1 MLRLS
6 ASWRT
11 GDLVMAP
18 SRFLISALGLT
29 ILSAPGVALAEGQRA
44 APDESAKEMA
54 QKIQSL
60 LDQVNALRQ
69 RLDEQ
74 TRVSQQTKSEA
85 DAAAVEAASAKAQA
99 AAPPAQIQ
107 NQVQSQVSAARGNTD
122 KLYYK
127 GVTVTLGGFLAAE
140 SIYRQHDQA
149 NDISTNFAAIPYANN
164 SVGQTQELRF
174 TARQS
179 RVSALVQGSPSP
191 QTHLGFY
198 SEFDFQGAAQT
209 ANSNE
214 SNSYTPRLRHMY
226 GTVDWD
232 NLGLHLLAGQA
243 WSLVTLN
250 SQGITPRNE
259 VPPPT
264 IDGQYMPGFTWTRQP
279 QIRLVQDL
287 PHAVSVAVSLEN
299 PQTTFFTGANPLP
312 STVHLTFNTPAGQGF
327 DSANTLSLN
336 HIPDVVG
343 KIVYEP
349 IMANRH
355 LHLEAYYLYRSFYER
370 LNFNN
375 QNNSGG
381 GVGGGLTVQV
391 VPRLL
396 DFQISALAGK
406 GIGRYGSA
414 QLTDVTFDPAGN
426 IHPIHEVEA
435 LTGLTLHVTNKWD
448 YYLFFGEEKESAEA
462 FNLAGAA
469 GLTPYG
475 YGNPLYQNGG
485 CFNEIPTTPATAC
498 IGNTRLIR
506 QGTTGFWF
514 KPYVGAFGRFQY
526 GLQYSYSQRKS
537 FEGLG
542 GAPTANQNIV
552 MASMRYYPF

>member
-1 MLRLS
+1 MATLR
-6 ASWRT
+6 
-11 GDLVMAP
+11 
-18 SRFLISALGLT
+18 ILT
-29 ILSAPGVALAEGQRA
+29 VALALMIISYA
-44 APDESAKEMA
+44 AVASSQGGERPSSDESAKEMA
-54 QKIQSL
+54 QKLQSL
-60 LDQVNALRQ
+60 LDQVNELRQ

-74 TRVSQQTKSEA
+74 NRISQQAQSAANAATAS
-85 DAAAVEAASAKAQA
+85 AAAATVQVPASPAQA
-99 AAPPAQIQ
+99 GAGTLQ
-107 NQVQSQVSAARGNTD
+107 
-122 KLYYK
+122 YK
-127 GVTVTLGGFLAAE
+127 GVTISLGGFLAAE

-149 NDISTNFAAIPYANN
+149 NDISTSFSAIPYANN

-179 RVSALVQGSPSP
+179 RISALVQGDPSP
-191 QTHLGFY
+191 QTHLAFY

-214 SNSYTPRLRHMY
+214 SNSYTPRLRHVY
-226 GTVDWD
+226 GSVDWD
-232 NLGLHLLAGQA
+232 NWGLHLLAGQA

-250 SQGITPRNE
+250 SHGITPRNE

-264 IDGQYMPGFTWTRQP
+264 IDGQYIPGFTWTRQP
-279 QIRLVQDL
+279 QIRLVKDL

-299 PQTTFFTGANPLP
+299 PQTTFFTGVNPLP
-312 STVHLTFNTPAGQGF
+312 STVHVTFNSPAGQGF

-349 IMANRH
+349 TVMDRN

-375 QNNSGG
+375 QNSSGG
-381 GVGGGLTVQV
+381 GVGGGITAQV
-391 VPRLL
+391 VPEFL
-396 DFQISALAGK
+396 DFQVSALAGK

-414 QLTDVTFDPAGN
+414 QLTDVTFDPTGN
-426 IHPIHEVEA
+426 IHPIHEVQA
-435 LTGLTLHVTNKWD
+435 LAGLTLHVTPKFD
-448 YYLFFGEEKESAEA
+448 YYVFLGEEKESAEA
-462 FNLAGAA
+462 FNLTSPV

-485 CFNEIPTTPATAC
+485 CFSEISTVPATAC
-498 IGNTRLIR
+498 VGNTRLIR
-506 QGTTGFWF
+506 QGTTGVWF
-514 KPYVGAFGRFQY
+514 KPYMGSFGRFQY

-542 GAPTANQNIV
+542 GTATGNQNIL

>member
-1 MLRLS
+1 
-6 ASWRT
+6 
-11 GDLVMAP
+11 MAP
-18 SRFLISALGLT
+18 LRQLTAFLGLG
-29 ILSAPGVALAEGQRA
+29 ILSLPGLVSAQAPQAT
-44 APDESAKEMA
+44 PDEPAEMA

-60 LDQVNALRQ
+60 LDQVNALRE

-74 TRVSQQTKSEA
+74 TRVSHQVKSEV
-85 DAAAVEAASAKAQA
+85 DAAAAEAASAKAQA
-99 AAPPAQIQ
+99 AVQPAR
-107 NQVQSQVSAARGNTD
+107 VQSQANAAKGNTD
-122 KLYYK
+122 KLHYK
-127 GVTVTLGGFLAAE
+127 SVTVTLGGFLAAE
-140 SIYRQHDQA
+140 SVYRQHDQA
-149 NDISTNFAAIPYANN
+149 NDISTSFAAIPYANN
-164 SVGQTQELRF
+164 SVGRTQELRF
-174 TARQS
+174 TARQT
-179 RVSALVQGSPSP
+179 RLSALVQGSPGA

-198 SEFDFQGAAQT
+198 SEFDFQGGAQT

-214 SNSYTPRLRHMY
+214 SNSYTPRLRHIY
-226 GTVDWD
+226 GSVDWD

-243 WSLVTLN
+243 WSLLTLS

-259 VPPPT
+259 MPPPT
-264 IDGQYMPGFTWTRQP
+264 IDGQYIPGFTWTRQP

-287 PHAVSVAVSLEN
+287 PHAVSIGVSLEN
-299 PQTTFFTGANPLP
+299 PQTTFFTGVNPLP
-312 STVHLTFNTPAGQGF
+312 STVHVTFNSPAGQGF

-336 HIPDVVG
+336 HIPDVIG

-349 IMANRH
+349 IVADRQV
-355 LHLEAYYLYRSFYER
+355 HLEAYYLYRSFYER

-375 QNNSGG
+375 QNSSGG
-381 GVGGGLTVQV
+381 GAGGGLTVQV
-391 VPRLL
+391 VPQLL
-396 DFQISALAGK
+396 VFQISALAGK

-426 IHPIHEVEA
+426 IHPIHEIEA
-435 LTGLTLHVTNKWD
+435 LAGLTLHVTPKFD
-448 YYLFFGEEKESAEA
+448 YYVFFGEEKESAEA
-462 FNLAGAA
+462 FNLPGAT

-485 CFNEIPTTPATAC
+485 CFSETATVPATAC
-498 IGNTRLIR
+498 VGNTRLIK
-506 QGTTGFWF
+506 QGTTGVWF

-542 GAPTANQNIV
+542 GAPTPNQSIV

>member
-1 MLRLS
+1 M
-6 ASWRT
+6 
-11 GDLVMAP
+11 
-18 SRFLISALGLT
+18 ALGL
-29 ILSAPGVALAEGQRA
+29 LCLPAAESARA
-44 APDESAKEMA
+44 QQPAPDETGAMA
-54 QKIQSL
+54 QKLQSL
-60 LDQVNALRQ
+60 IDQVNELRR

-74 TRVSQQTKSEA
+74 TRASQQVKASVDTA
-85 DAAAVEAASAKAQA
+85 TVEM
-99 AAPPAQIQ
+99 P
-107 NQVQSQVSAARGNTD
+107 SQVKPSSVDIGA
-122 KLYYK
+122 LHYK
-127 GVTVTLGGFLAAE
+127 GVTLNLGGFLAAE
-140 SIYRQHDQA
+140 SIYRQHDQG
-149 NDISTNFAAIPYANN
+149 NDISTSFATIPYANN
-164 SVGQTQELRF
+164 SVGHTQELRF

-179 RVSALVQGSPSP
+179 RLSALVQGSPDE

-198 SEFDFQGAAQT
+198 AEFDLQGAAQT

-232 NLGLHLLAGQA
+232 DLGLHLLAGQA

-259 VPPPT
+259 LVPPT
-264 IDGQYMPGFTWTRQP
+264 IDGQYIPGFIWTRQP
-279 QIRLVQDL
+279 QIRLVKDM
-287 PHAVSVAVSLEN
+287 PEAVSIAVSLEN
-299 PQTTFFTGANPLP
+299 PQTTFFTGVNPLP
-312 STVHLTFNTPAGQGF
+312 ATVHLNFNTPAGQGF
-327 DSANTLSLN
+327 DTANTLSLN

-343 KIVYEP
+343 KVVYEP
-349 IMANRH
+349 TIVDRS

-370 LNFNN
+370 LNFRNEN
-375 QNNSGG
+375 SSGG
-381 GVGGGLTVQV
+381 GVGGGLTLQV
-391 VPRLL
+391 VPQLL

-435 LTGLTLHVTNKWD
+435 LAGLTLHVTTKFD
-448 YYLFFGEEKESAEA
+448 YYVFVGEEKDSAES
-462 FNLAGAA
+462 FNLQTSLGSV
-469 GLTPYG
+469 PYG
-475 YGNPLYQNGG
+475 YGNALYQNGG
-485 CFNEIPTTPATAC
+485 CFSETTTTAC

-514 KPYVGAFGRFQY
+514 KPYMGSFGRFQY

-537 FEGLG
+537 FDGLG

-552 MASMRYYPF
+552 MASMRFYPF

>member
-1 MLRLS
+1 
-6 ASWRT
+6 
-11 GDLVMAP
+11 MAP
-18 SRFLISALGLT
+18 LRHLIVSLGLGV
-29 ILSAPGVALAEGQRA
+29 LSLPGVVSAEAQQA
-44 APDESAKEMA
+44 APDEAAKEMA

-60 LDQVNALRQ
+60 LDQVNELRQ

-74 TRVSQQTKSEA
+74 TRVSQQVKSEV
-85 DAAAVEAASAKAQA
+85 DAAAVEATSAKSQTAAQ
-99 AAPPAQIQ
+99 P
-107 NQVQSQVSAARGNTD
+107 QSQVNAAKGDTD
-122 KLYYK
+122 KLHYK

-149 NDISTNFAAIPYANN
+149 NDISTSFASIPYANN

-179 RVSALVQGSPSP
+179 RISTLVQGSPSP

-198 SEFDFQGAAQT
+198 SELDFQGGAQT

-226 GTVDWD
+226 GSVDWD

-264 IDGQYMPGFTWTRQP
+264 IDGQYMPGFIWTRQP

-287 PHAVSVAVSLEN
+287 PHAVSIAVSLEN
-299 PQTTFFTGANPLP
+299 PQTTFFTGVNPLP
-312 STVHLTFNTPAGQGF
+312 STVHVTFNAPAGQGF

-336 HIPDVVG
+336 HVPDVIG

-349 IMANRH
+349 IVADRH
-355 LHLEAYYLYRSFYER
+355 VHLEAYYLYRSFYER

-375 QNNSGG
+375 QNRSGG
-381 GVGGGLTVQV
+381 GAGGGLTVQV
-391 VPRLL
+391 VPQLL
-396 DFQISALAGK
+396 DFEISAMAGK

-426 IHPIHEVEA
+426 IHPIHEIEA
-435 LTGLTLHVTNKWD
+435 LAGLTLHVTPKFD
-448 YYLFFGEEKESAEA
+448 YYVFFGEEKESAEA
-462 FNLAGAA
+462 FNLPSAT

-485 CFNEIPTTPATAC
+485 CYSDIATVPATAC
-498 IGNTRLIR
+498 VGNTRLIR

-514 KPYVGAFGRFQY
+514 EPYVGAFGRFRY

-537 FEGLG
+537 FAGLG

>member
-1 MLRLS
+1 M
-6 ASWRT
+6 T
-11 GDLVMAP
+11 
-18 SRFLISALGLT
+18 LT
-29 ILSAPGVALAEGQRA
+29 ISRGVACSFSLLIGLQITVGARA
-44 APDESAKEMA
+44 QQSTEVQSPQEMSA
-54 QKIQSL
+54 KIQSL
-60 LDQVNALRQ
+60 LDQVNALKRQ
-69 RLDEQ
+69 LDQ
-74 TRVSQQTKSEA
+74 QAASQQQMKSAAE
-85 DAAAVEAASAKAQA
+85 AAASPSAAQVETKAASADSG
-99 AAPPAQIQ
+99 IIH
-107 NQVQSQVSAARGNTD
+107 
-122 KLYYK
+122 YK
-127 GVTVTLGGFLAAE
+127 GTTITLGGFLAAE

-149 NDISTNFAAIPYANN
+149 NDISTNFGAIPYENN

-179 RVSALVQGSPSP
+179 RVSALVQGNPAP
-191 QTHLGFY
+191 QTRLGFY
-198 SEFDFQGAAQT
+198 SELDFQGGAQT

-226 GTVDWD
+226 GSVDWD

-243 WSLVTLN
+243 WSLATLN
-250 SQGITPRNE
+250 GHGITPRNE
-259 VPPPT
+259 VVPPT
-264 IDGQYMPGFTWTRQP
+264 IDGQYIPGFVWTRQP

-287 PHAVSVAVSLEN
+287 PDAVSIAVSLEN
-299 PQTTFFTGANPLP
+299 PQTTFYTGANPLP

-349 IMANRH
+349 TVADRR
-355 LHLEAYYLYRSFYER
+355 LHLEAFYLYRSFYER
-370 LNFNN
+370 LNFSN
-375 QNNSGG
+375 QNTSGG
-381 GVGGGLTVQV
+381 GVGGGLTLEVLPQ
-391 VPRLL
+391 LL

-414 QLTDVTFDPAGN
+414 QLTDVTFDPAVN
-426 IHPIHEVEA
+426 IHPIHYIESLA
-435 LTGLTLHVTNKWD
+435 GLTLHATNKWD
-448 YYLFFGEEKESAEA
+448 YYLFFGEEKDSAEA
-462 FNLAGAA
+462 FNLVSAA

-485 CFNEIPTTPATAC
+485 CFSEISTLAC
-498 IGNTRLIR
+498 VGNTRLIR

-514 KPYVGAFGRFQY
+514 KPYMGAFGRFQY

-542 GAPTANQNIV
+542 GAALGNQNIV

>member
-1 MLRLS
+1 MSPLR
-6 ASWRT
+6 R
-11 GDLVMAP
+11 
-18 SRFLISALGLT
+18 LI
-29 ILSAPGVALAEGQRA
+29 VALVLGMCLPGAQSARAQQPAADGAAEMERR
-44 APDESAKEMA
+44 
-54 QKIQSL
+54 IQSL
-60 LDQVNALRQ
+60 MDQVIALRQ

-74 TRVSQQTKSEA
+74 ARSSQQVKSQVN
-85 DAAAVEAASAKAQA
+85 AATAEIATAKAQA
-99 AAPPAQIQ
+99 AVRPAE
-107 NQVQSQVSAARGNTD
+107 VLSQATPSTGDTD
-122 KLYYK
+122 KLHYK
-127 GVTVTLGGFLAAE
+127 SVTLTLGGFLAAE

-149 NDISTNFAAIPYANN
+149 NDISTSFAAIPYVNN

-179 RVSALVQGSPSP
+179 RFSALVQGSPGT

-198 SEFDFQGAAQT
+198 TEFDLQGAAQT

-226 GTVDWD
+226 GSVDWD

-259 VPPPT
+259 LVPPT
-264 IDGQYMPGFTWTRQP
+264 IDGQYIPGFTWTRQP
-279 QIRLVQDL
+279 QIRLVEDM
-287 PHAVSVAVSLEN
+287 PHAISVAVSLEN
-299 PQTTFFTGANPLP
+299 PQTTFFTGVNPLP
-312 STVHLTFNTPAGQGF
+312 STVHVTFNSPAGQGF

-336 HIPDVVG
+336 HVPDVVG

-349 IMANRH
+349 TVADRH
-355 LHLEAYYLYRSFYER
+355 VHLEAYYLYRSFYER

-375 QNNSGG
+375 QNSSGG

-396 DFQISALAGK
+396 DFQITGLAGK

-426 IHPIHEVEA
+426 IHPIHEIEA
-435 LTGLTLHVTNKWD
+435 LAGLTLHATSKWD
-448 YYLFFGEEKESAEA
+448 YYVFFGEEKESAEA
-462 FNLAGAA
+462 FNLSSTT

-485 CFNEIPTTPATAC
+485 CFSETATIPATAC

-514 KPYVGAFGRFQY
+514 KPYMGSFGRFQY
-526 GLQYSYSQRKS
+526 GLQYSYSQRKA

>member
-1 MLRLS
+1 MNLNI
-6 ASWRT
+6 
-11 GDLVMAP
+11 
-18 SRFLISALGLT
+18 SR
-29 ILSAPGVALAEGQRA
+29 GVACSFSLLIGLQLTVGARA
-44 APDESAKEMA
+44 QQSTEVQSPQEMSA
-54 QKIQSL
+54 KIQSL
-60 LDQVNALRQ
+60 LDQVNALKRQ
-69 RLDEQ
+69 LD
-74 TRVSQQTKSEA
+74 QQAALQQQMKSAAE
-85 DAAAVEAASAKAQA
+85 AAASPSAAQVETKAASRDSG
-99 AAPPAQIQ
+99 IIH
-107 NQVQSQVSAARGNTD
+107 
-122 KLYYK
+122 YK
-127 GVTVTLGGFLAAE
+127 GTTIALGGFLAAE
-140 SIYRQHDQA
+140 SIFRQHDQA
-149 NDISTNFAAIPYANN
+149 NDISTNFGAIPYENN

-179 RVSALVQGSPSP
+179 RVSALVQGNPAP
-191 QTHLGFY
+191 QTRLGFY
-198 SEFDFQGAAQT
+198 SEFDFQGGAQT

-226 GTVDWD
+226 GSVDWD

-243 WSLVTLN
+243 WSLATLN
-250 SQGITPRNE
+250 GQGITPRNE
-259 VPPPT
+259 VVPPT
-264 IDGQYMPGFTWTRQP
+264 IDGQYIPGFVWTRQP

-287 PHAVSVAVSLEN
+287 PDAVSIAVSLEN
-299 PQTTFFTGANPLP
+299 PQTTFYTGANPLP

-349 IMANRH
+349 TVADRR
-355 LHLEAYYLYRSFYER
+355 LHLEAFYLYRSFYER
-370 LNFNN
+370 LNFSN
-375 QNNSGG
+375 QNTSGG
-381 GVGGGLTVQV
+381 GVGGGLTLEV

-426 IHPIHEVEA
+426 IHPIHEIEA
-435 LTGLTLHVTNKWD
+435 LAGLTLHATNKWD
-448 YYLFFGEEKESAEA
+448 YYLFFGEEKDSAEA
-462 FNLAGAA
+462 FSLVSAA

-485 CFNEIPTTPATAC
+485 CFSEITTLAC
-498 IGNTRLIR
+498 VGNTRLIR

-514 KPYVGAFGRFQY
+514 KPYMGAFGRFQY

-542 GAPTANQNIV
+542 GPALGNQNIV

>member
-1 MLRLS
+1 
-6 ASWRT
+6 
-11 GDLVMAP
+11 MAP
-18 SRFLISALGLT
+18 FRHLIASLGLG
-29 ILSAPGVALAEGQRA
+29 ILSLPGVVSAQAPQA
-44 APDESAKEMA
+44 ARDEPAEMA

-74 TRVSQQTKSEA
+74 TRVSQQVKSEV
-85 DAAAVEAASAKAQA
+85 DAVAAQAASAKTQA
-99 AAPPAQIQ
+99 A
-107 NQVQSQVSAARGNTD
+107 VQPQGHANAAKGNNN
-122 KLYYK
+122 KLHYK

-149 NDISTNFAAIPYANN
+149 NDISTSFASIPYANN

-179 RVSALVQGSPSP
+179 RIAALVQGSPSP
-191 QTHLGFY
+191 QTQLGFY
-198 SEFDFQGAAQT
+198 SEFDFQGGAQT

-226 GTVDWD
+226 GSVDWD
-232 NLGLHLLAGQA
+232 NFGLHLLAGQA

-259 VPPPT
+259 VVPPT
-264 IDGQYMPGFTWTRQP
+264 IDGQYIPGFTWTRQP
-279 QIRLVQDL
+279 QIRLVKDM
-287 PHAVSVAVSLEN
+287 PDAVSIAVSLEN
-299 PQTTFFTGANPLP
+299 PQTMFFTGANPLP
-312 STVHLTFNTPAGQGF
+312 STVHVTFNAPAGQGF

-349 IMANRH
+349 TVVDRR

-370 LNFNN
+370 LNFSNR
-375 QNNSGG
+375 NSNGG
-381 GVGGGLTVQV
+381 GVGGGLTLQA
-391 VPRLL
+391 VPQLL

-426 IHPIHEVEA
+426 IHPIHEIEA
-435 LTGLTLHVTNKWD
+435 LAGLTLHVTPKFD
-448 YYLFFGEEKESAEA
+448 YYVFFGEEKESAEA
-462 FNLAGAA
+462 FNLPSAT

-485 CFNEIPTTPATAC
+485 CFSDIATVPATAC
-498 IGNTRLIR
+498 VGNTRLIR

-514 KPYVGAFGRFQY
+514 RPYSGAFGRFQY
-526 GLQYSYSQRKS
+526 GLQYSYSQRES

>member
-1 MLRLS
+1 MSPLRKPILALVLGMLCL
-6 ASWRT
+6 
-11 GDLVMAP
+11 
-18 SRFLISALGLT
+18 
-29 ILSAPGVALAEGQRA
+29 PGARSVRA
-44 APDESAKEMA
+44 QQLAPDEAAEMA

-60 LDQVNALRQ
+60 MDQVNALRL

-74 TRVSQQTKSEA
+74 TRASQQVKSQV
-85 DAAAVEAASAKAQA
+85 DAATAAIATAKAQA
-99 AAPPAQIQ
+99 TAIPTER
-107 NQVQSQVSAARGNTD
+107 NQVNPADRETG
-122 KLYYK
+122 KFHYK
-127 GVTVTLGGFLAAE
+127 GVTLTLGGFLAAE

-149 NDISTNFAAIPYANN
+149 NDISTSFAAIPYANN

-179 RVSALVQGSPSP
+179 RFSALVQGSPSA
-191 QTHLGFY
+191 QTQLGFY
-198 SEFDFQGAAQT
+198 SEFDLQGAAQT

-226 GTVDWD
+226 GSVDWD
-232 NLGLHLLAGQA
+232 SLGLHLLAGQA

-259 VPPPT
+259 LVPPT
-264 IDGQYMPGFTWTRQP
+264 IDGQYIPGFTWTRQP
-279 QIRLVQDL
+279 QIRLVEDM
-287 PHAVSVAVSLEN
+287 PHAISVAVSLEN
-299 PQTTFFTGANPLP
+299 PQTTFFTGVNPLP
-312 STVHLTFNTPAGQGF
+312 SAVHVTFNSPAGQGF

-349 IMANRH
+349 TVADRH

-375 QNNSGG
+375 QNSSGG
-381 GVGGGLTVQV
+381 GVGGGLTAQV

-396 DFQISALAGK
+396 DFQITGLAGK

-426 IHPIHEVEA
+426 IHPIHEIEA
-435 LTGLTLHVTNKWD
+435 LAGLTLHATSRWD
-448 YYLFFGEEKESAEA
+448 YYVFFGEEKESAEA
-462 FNLAGAA
+462 FNLSGAS

-485 CFNEIPTTPATAC
+485 CFSETATIPATAC

-514 KPYVGAFGRFQY
+514 KPYMGAFGRFQY
-526 GLQYSYSQRKS
+526 GLQYSYSQRKA

>member
-1 MLRLS
+1 
-6 ASWRT
+6 
-11 GDLVMAP
+11 MAP
-18 SRFLISALGLT
+18 LRHLIVSLGLGM
-29 ILSAPGVALAEGQRA
+29 LSLPGVVSAQAPLA
-44 APDESAKEMA
+44 APDEPAKEMA

-74 TRVSQQTKSEA
+74 TRVSQQVKSEV
-85 DAAAVEAASAKAQA
+85 DAAAAEAASAKAQA
-99 AAPPAQIQ
+99 AVQAQ
-107 NQVQSQVSAARGNTD
+107 NQVNAAKGNTD
-122 KLYYK
+122 GLHYE
-127 GVTVTLGGFLAAE
+127 GVTITLGGFLAAE
-140 SIYRQHDQA
+140 SIYRQHDEA
-149 NDISTNFAAIPYANN
+149 ADISTSFASIPYANN

-179 RVSALVQGSPSP
+179 RISALVQGSPSP

-198 SEFDFQGAAQT
+198 SELDFQGGAQT

-214 SNSYTPRLRHMY
+214 SNSYTPRLRHIY
-226 GTVDWD
+226 GSVDWD

-259 VPPPT
+259 VVPPT
-264 IDGQYMPGFTWTRQP
+264 IDGQYIPGFVWTRQP

-287 PHAVSVAVSLEN
+287 ARAVSVAVSLEN
-299 PQTTFFTGANPLP
+299 PQTTFFTGVNPFP
-312 STVHLTFNTPAGQGF
+312 STVHVTFNAPAGQGF

-336 HIPDVVG
+336 HVPDVIG

-349 IMANRH
+349 IVADRH
-355 LHLEAYYLYRSFYER
+355 VHLEAYYLYRSFYER

-375 QNNSGG
+375 QNSSGG
-381 GVGGGLTVQV
+381 GAGGGLTVQV
-391 VPRLL
+391 VPQLL

-406 GIGRYGSA
+406 GVGRYGSA
-414 QLTDVTFDPAGN
+414 QLTDVTFDPTGD
-426 IHPIHEVEA
+426 IHAIHEIEA
-435 LTGLTLHVTNKWD
+435 LAGLTLHVTPKFD
-448 YYLFFGEEKESAEA
+448 YYVFFGEEKESAEA
-462 FNLAGAA
+462 FNLPSAT

-485 CFNEIPTTPATAC
+485 CFSEIATVPATAC
-498 IGNTRLIR
+498 VGNTRLIR
-506 QGTTGFWF
+506 QSTTGLWF
-514 KPYVGAFGRFQY
+514 KPYVGTLGRFQY

>member
-1 MLRLS
+1 MKLNISRGIACSVSLLIGLQLAVAARAQQSAVLS
-6 ASWRT
+6 
-11 GDLVMAP
+11 P
-18 SRFLISALGLT
+18 
-29 ILSAPGVALAEGQRA
+29 E
-44 APDESAKEMA
+44 EMSE
-54 QKIQSL
+54 KIQSL
-60 LDQVNALRQ
+60 LDQVAALKRQ
-69 RLDEQ
+69 LDQ
-74 TRVSQQTKSEA
+74 QAALQQQTKSVA
-85 DAAAVEAASAKAQA
+85 DAAASPASYGSSSAAEAGTAPASPDSAK
-99 AAPPAQIQ
+99 IH
-107 NQVQSQVSAARGNTD
+107 
-122 KLYYK
+122 YK
-127 GVTVTLGGFLAAE
+127 GTTITLGGFLAAE

-149 NDISTNFAAIPYANN
+149 NDISTNFAAIPYENN
-164 SVGQTQELRF
+164 SVGQTQELRL

-179 RVSALVQGSPSP
+179 RVSALVQGNPAP
-191 QTHLGFY
+191 QTQLGFY
-198 SEFDFQGAAQT
+198 SEFDFQGGAQT

-226 GTVDWD
+226 GSVDWD

-250 SQGITPRNE
+250 SQGIAPRNE
-259 VPPPT
+259 VVPPT
-264 IDGQYMPGFTWTRQP
+264 IDGQYIPGFTWTRQP
-279 QIRLVQDL
+279 QIRLVKDM
-287 PHAVSVAVSLEN
+287 PDAVSIAVSLEN
-299 PQTTFFTGANPLP
+299 PQTTFYTGANPLP

-349 IMANRH
+349 TVVDRR
-355 LHLEAYYLYRSFYER
+355 LHVEAFYLYRSFYER
-370 LNFNN
+370 LNLRN
-375 QNNSGG
+375 QNSSGG
-381 GVGGGLTVQV
+381 GVGGGLTLQV
-391 VPRLL
+391 VPQLL

-426 IHPIHEVEA
+426 IHPIHEIEA
-435 LTGLTLHVTNKWD
+435 LAGLTLHVTNKWD
-448 YYLFFGEEKESAEA
+448 YYLFFGEEKDSAEA
-462 FNLAGAA
+462 FNLPSAA

-485 CFNEIPTTPATAC
+485 CFSEITTTAC
-498 IGNTRLIR
+498 VGNTRLIK

-514 KPYVGAFGRFQY
+514 KPYMGAFGRFQY
-526 GLQYSYSQRKS
+526 GLQYSYSQRQS

-542 GAPTANQNIV
+542 GAALGNQNIV

>member
-1 MLRLS
+1 MASLRLLT
-6 ASWRT
+6 A
-11 GDLVMAP
+11 
-18 SRFLISALGLT
+18 FLGLG
-29 ILSAPGVALAEGQRA
+29 ILSLPGVVSAQAQPA

-54 QKIQSL
+54 QKVQSL

-74 TRVSQQTKSEA
+74 TGVSQRVKSEA
-85 DAAAVEAASAKAQA
+85 DAVAAEAASAKSQA
-99 AAPPAQIQ
+99 A
-107 NQVQSQVSAARGNTD
+107 VQPRSQASAAKGNID
-122 KLYYK
+122 KLHYK
-127 GVTVTLGGFLAAE
+127 GVTITLGGFLAAE

-149 NDISTNFAAIPYANN
+149 NDISTSFASIPYANN
-164 SVGQTQELRF
+164 SVGQTQELRL

-179 RVSALVQGSPSP
+179 RISALVQGNPSP
-191 QTHLGFY
+191 QTRLGFY
-198 SEFDFQGAAQT
+198 SELDFQGGAQT

-226 GTVDWD
+226 GSVDWD

-250 SQGITPRNE
+250 GRGITPRNE
-259 VPPPT
+259 VVPPT
-264 IDGQYMPGFTWTRQP
+264 IDGQYIPGFTWTRQP
-279 QIRLVQDL
+279 QIRLVKDM
-287 PHAVSVAVSLEN
+287 PYAVSIAVSLEN
-299 PQTTFFTGANPLP
+299 PQTTFFTGVNPLP

-349 IMANRH
+349 TVVDRR

-370 LNFNN
+370 LNFGN
-375 QNNSGG
+375 QNSSGG
-381 GVGGGLTVQV
+381 GVGGGLTLQV
-391 VPRLL
+391 APQLL

-426 IHPIHEVEA
+426 IHPIHEIEA
-435 LTGLTLHVTNKWD
+435 LAGLTLHITPKFD
-448 YYLFFGEEKESAEA
+448 YYVFFGEEKVSAEA
-462 FNLAGAA
+462 FNLPSAT

-485 CFNEIPTTPATAC
+485 CFSEIATVPATAC
-498 IGNTRLIR
+498 VGNTRLIR

-514 KPYVGAFGRFQY
+514 KPYMGTFGAFQY

-542 GAPTANQNIV
+542 GAPTASQNIV

>member
-1 MLRLS
+1 MAHLRHLI
-6 ASWRT
+6 AS
-11 GDLVMAP
+11 
-18 SRFLISALGLT
+18 LGLG
-29 ILSAPGVALAEGQRA
+29 ILSLPGVVSAQTQPA
-44 APDESAKEMA
+44 APDEPAKEMA

-74 TRVSQQTKSEA
+74 TRLSQQVKTEV
-85 DAAAVEAASAKAQA
+85 DAAAAEAASAKAQA
-99 AAPPAQIQ
+99 AVQP
-107 NQVQSQVSAARGNTD
+107 QSQVNAAKNNTD
-122 KLYYK
+122 KLHYK
-127 GVTVTLGGFLAAE
+127 GVTITLGGFLAAE

-149 NDISTNFAAIPYANN
+149 NDISTSFASIPYANN

-179 RVSALVQGSPSP
+179 RFSALVQGSPSP

-198 SEFDFQGAAQT
+198 SEFDFQGGAQT
-209 ANSNE
+209 ANSIE

-226 GTVDWD
+226 GSADWD
-232 NLGLHLLAGQA
+232 NLGFHLLAGQA

-250 SQGITPRNE
+250 GQGITPRNE
-259 VPPPT
+259 VVPPT
-264 IDGQYMPGFTWTRQP
+264 IDGQYIPGFTWTRQP

-287 PHAVSVAVSLEN
+287 PHAVSIAVSLEN
-299 PQTTFFTGANPLP
+299 PQTTFYTGVNPLP
-312 STVHLTFNTPAGQGF
+312 STVHVTFNAPAGQGF

-336 HIPDVVG
+336 HVPDVIG

-349 IMANRH
+349 IVADRH
-355 LHLEAYYLYRSFYER
+355 VHLEAYYLYRSFYER

-375 QNNSGG
+375 QNSSGG
-381 GVGGGLTVQV
+381 GAGGGLTVQV
-391 VPRLL
+391 VPQLL

-426 IHPIHEVEA
+426 IHPIHEIEA
-435 LTGLTLHVTNKWD
+435 LAGLTLHVTPKFD
-448 YYLFFGEEKESAEA
+448 YYVFFGEEKESAEA
-462 FNLAGAA
+462 FNLPSAM

-485 CFNEIPTTPATAC
+485 CFSEIATVPETAC
-498 IGNTRLIR
+498 VGNTRFIR
-506 QGTTGFWF
+506 QGTTGFWLTPF
-514 KPYVGAFGRFQY
+514 VGAFGRFQY

-542 GAPTANQNIV
+542 GAPTANQNII

>member
-1 MLRLS
+1 M
-6 ASWRT
+6 ART
-11 GDLVMAP
+11 I
-18 SRFLISALGLT
+18 FLIASLGLT
-29 ILSAPGVALAEGQRA
+29 VLGLPGVAPAEEPKT
-44 APDESAKEMA
+44 APDESSREMA
-54 QKIQSL
+54 QKIKSL
-60 LDQVNALRQ
+60 IEQVNALRQ

-74 TRVSQQTKSEA
+74 TRVSQQTVSAA
-85 DAAAVEAASAKAQA
+85 DAAAVAAASARAQA
-99 AAPPAQIQ
+99 PALPS
-107 NQVQSQVSAARGNTD
+107 QVQSQVQSETDEAKGKLD
-122 KLYYK
+122 KLHYK
-127 GVTVTLGGFLAAE
+127 GVTITLGGFLAAE

-149 NDISTNFAAIPYANN
+149 NDISTSFASIPYANN
-164 SVGQTQELRF
+164 SVGRTQELRF

-179 RVSALVQGSPSP
+179 RISALVQGSPSP

-198 SEFDFQGAAQT
+198 SEFDLQGGAQT

-226 GTVDWD
+226 GSIDWD

-259 VPPPT
+259 LVPPT
-264 IDGQYMPGFTWTRQP
+264 IDGQYIPGFTWTRQP

-299 PQTTFFTGANPLP
+299 PQTTFFTGVNPLP
-312 STVHLTFNTPAGQGF
+312 STVHLTFNAPAGQGF

-349 IMANRH
+349 IVADRQV
-355 LHLEAYYLYRSFYER
+355 HLETYYLYRSFYER

-375 QNNSGG
+375 QNSSGG
-381 GVGGGLTVQV
+381 GVGGGFTVQV
-391 VPRLL
+391 VPRRL
-396 DFQISALAGK
+396 DFQITALAGK

-435 LTGLTLHVTNKWD
+435 LAGLTLHVTPKFD
-448 YYLFFGEEKESAEA
+448 YYVFFGEEKESAEA
-462 FNLAGAA
+462 FNLSSAT

-485 CFNEIPTTPATAC
+485 CFSEIATVPATAC

-506 QGTTGFWF
+506 QGTTGLWF
-514 KPYVGAFGRFQY
+514 KPYMGSFGRFQY

-552 MASMRYYPF
+552 MASVRYYPF